1 MSCSA
6 AAREAFVYCLLGFHR
21 ERKRSMPRFNTQR
34 HFAFHLNE
42 SFEHPRVFENVQQ
55 LCSQQT
61 NQLNEQMMT
70 THLEKTI
77 VTSSGLRAKPDGP

>member
-1 MSCSA
+1 
-6 AAREAFVYCLLGFHR
+6 
-21 ERKRSMPRFNTQR
+21 MPRFNTQR